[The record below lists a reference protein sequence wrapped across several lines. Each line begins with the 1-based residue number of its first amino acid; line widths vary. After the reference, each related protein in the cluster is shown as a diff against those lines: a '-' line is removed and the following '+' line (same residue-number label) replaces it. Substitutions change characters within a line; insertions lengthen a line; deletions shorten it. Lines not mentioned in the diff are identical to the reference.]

1 MSMKIISSALDKNV
15 APRREVTEPTI
26 EAREE

>member
-1 MSMKIISSALDKNV
+1 MSMKIISSALDTTV
-15 APRREVTEPTI
+15 APRREATEATI